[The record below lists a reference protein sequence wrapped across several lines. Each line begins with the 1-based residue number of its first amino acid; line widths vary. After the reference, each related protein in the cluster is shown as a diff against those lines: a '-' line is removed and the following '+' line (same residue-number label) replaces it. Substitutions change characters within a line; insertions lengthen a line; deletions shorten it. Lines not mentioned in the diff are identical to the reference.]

1 MITLCIQPST
11 TDPYFNLAAE
21 EYFLKQFQQDIFML
35 WRSVPSVVVGK
46 HQNALAEI
54 NHAFVSSHQIPVA
67 RRLSGGGTVFHDLGN
82 LNFTFIRT
90 VDKIQEINFKI
101 FTFPIVEALRKAGIE
116 ATTTGRNDLL
126 IDGKKISGNAAHVH
140 KNRVL
145 FHGTLLYN
153 SQLDALKGAL
163 NTDLSRFED
172 KSVQSNRSEVTNIA
186 TYLDKPLRVEDF
198 SDRLFADISRQLPGQ
213 EVYIPN
219 AQDMHTIRK
228 LSDEKYR
235 TWEWIYG
242 YSPRYRFNNGLTFG
256 KDRID
261 ISLLV
266 EKGLLTELLIS
277 GPLNGQL
284 RLLIENALIG
294 CPHDLNAIKGRLMA
308 LNGFLQDAGIEP
320 VQLAGAMF

>member
-1 MITLCIQPST
+1 MITLCIQPSI

-21 EYFLKQFQQDIFML
+21 EYFLKSFQQDIFML

-54 NHAFVSSHQIPVA
+54 NHSFISSHQIPVA

-90 VDKIQEINFKI
+90 VDKIQEVNFKL

-140 KNRVL
+140 KSKVL

-153 SQLDALKGAL
+153 SHLDALKGAL

-172 KSVQSNRSEVTNIA
+172 KAVQSNRSEVTNIA
-186 TYLDKPLRVEDF
+186 AHLDKPISIDDF
-198 SDRLFADISRQLPGQ
+198 SHRLFEDISTQLPGQ
-213 EVYIPN
+213 QPYFPN
-219 AQDMHTIRK
+219 AEDMEAIQR
-228 LSDEKYR
+228 LSNEKYR

-242 YSPRYRFNNGLTFG
+242 YSPRYRFKNSYATPLGT
-256 KDRID
+256 ID
-261 ISLLV
+261 ICLKV
-266 EKGLLTELLIS
+266 EKGLLTDLSLS
-277 GPLNGQL
+277 GPLKDDV
-284 RLLIENALIG
+284 RLLIENSLIG
-294 CPHDLNAIKGRLMA
+294 CAHDLNALKMRLNA
-308 LNGFLQDAGIEP
+308 LNGQLTKEGIGVEDL
-320 VQLAGAMF
+320 VLALL

>member
-1 MITLCIQPST
+1 MITLCLQPTT

-21 EYFLKQFQQDIFML
+21 EYFLKNFQQDIFML

-46 HQNALAEI
+46 HQNALSEI

-82 LNFTFIRT
+82 LNFTFIRR
-90 VDKIQEINFKI
+90 VEKIQEINFKI

-116 ATTTGRNDLL
+116 ASATGRNDLL

-163 NTDLSRFED
+163 NADLSRFED

-186 TYLDKPLRVEDF
+186 TYLEKPSHVEAF
-198 SDRLFADISRQLPGQ
+198 SHRLFEDIAAQMPGPQAYVPSAADVEAIQR
-213 EVYIPN
+213 
-219 AQDMHTIRK
+219 

-242 YSPRYRFNNGLTFG
+242 YSPRYLFNNSF
-256 KDRID
+256 D
-261 ISLLV
+261 IHSGTIGIHLQV
-266 EKGLLTELLIS
+266 EKGILTEVRIS
-277 GPLNGQL
+277 GPLKEEL
-284 RLLIENALIG
+284 RLLIEKSMIG
-294 CPHDLNAIKGRLMA
+294 SLHEANAINERLKA
-308 LNGFLQDAGIEP
+308 LNGLLLEAGVGAE
-320 VQLAGAMF
+320 QLAGAMI

>member
-1 MITLCIQPST
+1 MITLCIQPSV

-21 EYFLKQFQQDIFML
+21 EYLLKNFQQDIFML

-54 NHAFVSSHQIPVA
+54 NHAYVSSHQIPVA

-90 VDKIQEINFKI
+90 VEKIQEVNFKV

-126 IDGKKISGNAAHVH
+126 MDGKKISGNAAHVH

-153 SQLDALKGAL
+153 SHLDALKGAL
-163 NTDLSRFED
+163 NADLSRFED

-186 TYLDKPLRVEDF
+186 AHMDKPVSVEDF
-198 SDRLFADISRQLPGQ
+198 SHHLFEDIARQLPGHQ
-213 EVYIPN
+213 TYFPN
-219 AQDMHTIRK
+219 AEDMDAIQR

-242 YSPRYRFNNGLTFG
+242 YSPRYRFKNSYASRLGT
-256 KDRID
+256 ID
-261 ISLLV
+261 ISLQV
-266 EKGLLTELLIS
+266 EKGLLTDLSLS
-277 GPLNGQL
+277 GPLRDDV

-294 CPHDLNAIKGRLMA
+294 CSHDLSALKMRLNA
-308 LNGFLQDAGIEP
+308 LNGLLIDEGIAVED
-320 VQLAGAMF
+320 LALALL

>member
-1 MITLCIQPST
+1 
-11 TDPYFNLAAE
+11 
-21 EYFLKQFQQDIFML
+21 ML

-82 LNFTFIRT
+82 LNFTFIRR

-101 FTFPIVEALRKAGIE
+101 FTYPIVEALGKAGIK

-126 IDGKKISGNAAHVH
+126 IEGKKISGNAAHVH

-153 SQLDALKGAL
+153 SRLDALKGAL

-186 TYLDKPLRVEDF
+186 TYMEKPFSVEDF
-198 SDRLFADISRQLPGQ
+198 SDRLFVDIATQMPGQ
-213 EVYIPN
+213 QIYHPN
-219 AQDMHTIRK
+219 TGDMESIQR

-242 YSPRYRFNNGLTFG
+242 YSPRYRFKNSFVTHSGT
-256 KDRID
+256 ID
-261 ISLLV
+261 IHLLV
-266 EKGLLTELLIS
+266 EKGVLTEVHVL
-277 GPLNGQL
+277 GPLKEEL
-284 RLLIENALIG
+284 RLLIEKSMIGSIHELI
-294 CPHDLNAIKGRLMA
+294 AINSRFKA
-308 LNGFLQDAGIEP
+308 LNGLLADEGIEP
-320 VQLAGAMF
+320 AQLARAMF